1 LTKFNVL
8 FSKTSEKQVNTLDKQ
23 TKERIRAALKELEI
37 DPFQPRPKAD
47 IKKLRKMSKHQFSRL
62 RVGNYRVI
70 YTIENTDVKIIKII
84 PREKG
89 YDWLD

>member
-1 LTKFNVL
+1 MTKFSIL
-8 FSKTSEKQVNTLDKQ
+8 FSKTAEKQINDLDKQ
-23 TKERIRAALKELEI
+23 TKERIHTALKELEI

-47 IKKLRKMSKHQFSRL
+47 IKKLHKMSKHQFSRL

-70 YTIENTDVKIIKII
+70 YTIEDTDVKIIKII